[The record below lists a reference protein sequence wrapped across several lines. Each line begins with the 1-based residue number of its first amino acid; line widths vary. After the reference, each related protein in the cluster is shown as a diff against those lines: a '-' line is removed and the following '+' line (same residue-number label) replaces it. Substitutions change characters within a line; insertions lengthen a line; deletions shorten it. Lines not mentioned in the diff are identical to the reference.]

1 MAGAGVLAADAGR
14 GDHHRGQVPGRRP
27 ELPVHRGLLLDPAVR
42 RALRGR
48 RGRYRAGAHRHV
60 RGADAGGD
68 PGLLARRGARTA
80 LREDVLRAD
89 DGARDDDDRR
99 LRGHR
104 RLPVL
109 RVLRGHAG
117 ADVLHDRQLRRR
129 QAAVRGGQVPALQP
143 ARRPAHAG
151 RDHRAVRVLGGKRRH
166 RAPRHVPVQRAD
178 PRVAEPDRAEVA
190 VPRVLHRVRDQGAA
204 VAVPHL
210 AARRR
215 RGVAARRGGTAGR
228 RAGQG
233 GHVRDAAVLLG
244 AVPGRREVLHAAGHN
259 AGRDRDL
266 VRGHRRDR
274 PAVHEAADRLHLDL
288 ALRLHRARHLRD
300 DQPGRVRRDVLHGQ
314 PRVRHRRAV
323 HLGRVPDRQAGD
335 RPDRGLR
342 RRAEGRS
349 AARRAVPGL
358 RPGGALAA
366 RSFHLHQ
373 RVPRPGWDLLP
384 VQAARHR
391 RHLRDHPGRDL
402 HLVDVPADNDRAG
415 PRRGGRD
422 EGPATEGTVRGRAAG
437 RAHHRGR
444 RLPQAGAR
452 HHQPGGTK
460 DDDAGA
466 RDRSGARPSRG
477 RLYDDRC
484 AEGNRT
490 VIRVLAD
497 STTGVIGAP
506 HIEYGQLSP
515 MLVVFT
521 AAVVGVLVEAFL
533 PRPVRRAVHLVL
545 ALGALTA
552 AFILNIVVASNTT
565 IFADG
570 SPGHLAAMGAVG
582 VDRPTL
588 FIQGTIVVLA
598 FVSLL
603 LIGDTSNSPF
613 AAQAAATPGSPEE
626 RESLAAGIMHT
637 EIFPLTM
644 FAVGGM
650 MLFPASNDLLTMFV
664 ALEVLSLPLYLLC
677 GLARRRRLLSHEAA
691 MKYFLL
697 GAFSSAFFLF
707 GIAMLYGF
715 SGSVS
720 LAAIASA
727 ASSNT
732 ANLTLLFAGIALV
745 GIGLLFKIGAVP
757 FQGWKPD
764 VYQGAPTPITALMAS
779 CVVVSAFGALLRVFY
794 VAFGTV
800 SWSWRPAFWVVAVL
814 TMVVGA
820 VIAITQT
827 DVKRLLAY
835 SSIAHAGFVL
845 TAVIATSVAGL
856 SSSLF
861 YLATYGLT
869 TVGAFAVITLVR
881 DPGGEAGHLSRW
893 AGLGRRSPL
902 VAGTFALFL
911 LAFAGI
917 PLTSGF
923 TGKFA
928 VFQAA
933 LQGGA

>member
-1 MAGAGVLAADAGR
+1 M
-14 GDHHRGQVPGRRP
+14 
-27 ELPVHRGLLLDPAVR
+27 
-42 RALRGR
+42 
-48 RGRYRAGAHRHV
+48 
-60 RGADAGGD
+60 
-68 PGLLARRGARTA
+68 
-80 LREDVLRAD
+80 
-89 DGARDDDDRR
+89 
-99 LRGHR
+99 
-104 RLPVL
+104 
-109 RVLRGHAG
+109 
-117 ADVLHDRQLRRR
+117 
-129 QAAVRGGQVPALQP
+129 
-143 ARRPAHAG
+143 
-151 RDHRAVRVLGGKRRH
+151 
-166 RAPRHVPVQRAD
+166 
-178 PRVAEPDRAEVA
+178 
-190 VPRVLHRVRDQGAA
+190 
-204 VAVPHL
+204 
-210 AARRR
+210 
-215 RGVAARRGGTAGR
+215 
-228 RAGQG
+228 
-233 GHVRDAAVLLG
+233 
-244 AVPGRREVLHAAGHN
+244 
-259 AGRDRDL
+259 
-266 VRGHRRDR
+266 
-274 PAVHEAADRLHLDL
+274 
-288 ALRLHRARHLRD
+288 
-300 DQPGRVRRDVLHGQ
+300 
-314 PRVRHRRAV
+314 
-323 HLGRVPDRQAGD
+323 
-335 RPDRGLR
+335 
-342 RRAEGRS
+342 
-349 AARRAVPGL
+349 
-358 RPGGALAA
+358 
-366 RSFHLHQ
+366 
-373 RVPRPGWDLLP
+373 
-384 VQAARHR
+384 
-391 RHLRDHPGRDL
+391 
-402 HLVDVPADNDRAG
+402 
-415 PRRGGRD
+415 
-422 EGPATEGTVRGRAAG
+422 
-437 RAHHRGR
+437 
-444 RLPQAGAR
+444 
-452 HHQPGGTK
+452 
-460 DDDAGA
+460 
-466 RDRSGARPSRG
+466 
-477 RLYDDRC
+477 
-484 AEGNRT
+484 
-490 VIRVLAD
+490 IRVLAD
-497 STTGVIGAP
+497 STTGAIGAP
-506 HIEYGQLSP
+506 SIEYGQLAP
-515 MLVVFT
+515 MLVVFS
-521 AAVVGVLVEAFL
+521 AAVVGVLVEAFM
-533 PRPVRRAVHLVL
+533 PRPVRRAVQLVL
-545 ALGALTA
+545 ALGSLLA
-552 AFILNIVVASNTT
+552 AFILTIVVAANNT

-570 SPGHLAAMGAVG
+570 SPGHVAAMGAVG

-626 RESLAAGIMHT
+626 REGLAAGIMHT

-677 GLARRRRLLSHEAA
+677 GLARRRLLLSHEAA

-720 LAAIASA
+720 LAGIASA
-727 ASSNT
+727 ASSDT

-745 GIGLLFKIGAVP
+745 GLGLLFKIGAVP

-800 SWSWRPAFWVVAVL
+800 AWSWRPAFWVVAVL

-893 AGLGRRSPL
+893 AGLGRTSPL
-902 VAGTFALFL
+902 LAGVFALFL

-928 VFQAA
+928 VFSAA
-933 LQGGA
+933 IAAGETPLVIVGVLASAIAAFFYVRVIVLMFFSDPIANGPEVAVPNVFTGAAVAVGAAATLVFGIVPEPLLSLASHAANQLFVA